1 MNINDTIVALA
12 TPSGT
17 GAIGVIRVS
26 GKDALEK
33 VDQIFE
39 AYNKK
44 TIPEQHSHSVHLGK
58 LMEENRIIDEALA
71 TIFKGKRSYTG
82 EPTVELSCHGS
93 NFILQKVIELL
104 IKKGCRAA
112 DAGEFT
118 MRAFLNGKMDLS
130 QAEAVSDLIASENQA
145 SHQLAMQQMRGGFAH
160 EINELRQELLDF
172 ASLIELELDFSEE
185 DVEFADRER
194 FQELVLKIQRQLSY
208 LIDSFSVGNVLKKGI
223 PVSIVGEPNVGKSTL
238 LNALVNEERAIVSD
252 IAGTTRDSIEDEIS
266 VKGIGFR
273 FIDTAG
279 IRATEDKIEA
289 LGIKKTYEKIRQSQL
304 ILRLIDTSKFLIDSS
319 INEEKIN
326 ETQNEVT
333 ALKKKFPD
341 IPIIM
346 VTNKLDLLEPG
357 QQKFIKAHFPDAIG
371 ISATTKQGIENLK
384 DTLIDNVNTGKL
396 NNNEAIVTNSR
407 HYSALQNALEEINK
421 VQEGLNL
428 GISGDL
434 LAVDIREALYHFG
447 LITGQVTN
455 DELLGNIFS
464 NFCIGK

>member
-44 TIPEQHSHSVHLGK
+44 RIPEQKTHSVHLGK
-58 LMEENRIIDEALA
+58 VMEEKRVIDEALA

-145 SHQLAMQQMRGGFAH
+145 SHQLAMQQMRGGFAN

-223 PVSIVGEPNVGKSTL
+223 PVAIVGEPNVGKSTL

-304 ILRLIDTSKFLIDSS
+304 ILRLIDTSKFLISNRID
-319 INEEKIN
+319 EQKIN
-326 ETQNEVT
+326 EIQNEVNT
-333 ALKKKFPD
+333 LKEKFPD
-341 IPIIM
+341 IPIIL
-346 VTNKLDLLEPG
+346 VTNKLDLLDKA
-357 QQKFIKAHFPDAIG
+357 QQKDIKAQFPDAIG
-371 ISATTKQGIENLK
+371 ISATSKQGIESLK
-384 DTLIDNVNTGKL
+384 DTLIENVNTGKL

>member
-33 VDQIFE
+33 VDLIFE

-44 TIPEQHSHSVHLGK
+44 TIPEQKTHSVHLGK
-58 LMEENRIIDEALA
+58 VMEEKRVIDEALA

-145 SHQLAMQQMRGGFAH
+145 SHQLAMQQMRGGFAN

-194 FQELVLKIQRQLSY
+194 FQELVLKIQRQLTY

-223 PVSIVGEPNVGKSTL
+223 PVAIVGEPNVGKSTL

-289 LGIKKTYEKIRQSQL
+289 LGIKKTYEKIGQSQL
-304 ILRLIDTSKFLIDSS
+304 ILRLIDTSKFLISNRID
-319 INEEKIN
+319 EHKIN
-326 ETQNEVT
+326 EIQNEVNT
-333 ALKKKFPD
+333 LKEKFPD
-341 IPIIM
+341 IPIIL
-346 VTNKLDLLEPG
+346 VTNKLDLLDKA
-357 QQKFIKAHFPDAIG
+357 QQKDIKAQFPDAIG
-371 ISATTKQGIENLK
+371 ISATSKQGIESLK
-384 DTLIDNVNTGKL
+384 DTLIENVNTGKL

>member
-1 MNINDTIVALA
+1 MNIDDTIVALA

-26 GKDALEK
+26 GKQALEK
-33 VDQIFE
+33 TDSIFK

-44 TIPEQHSHSVHLGK
+44 SLQEQDSHTVHLGK
-58 LMEENRIIDEALA
+58 ITNEKQIIDEALA
-71 TIFKGKRSYTG
+71 TVFKGKKSYTG

-93 NFILQKVIELL
+93 NFILQK
-104 IKKGCRAA
+104 
-112 DAGEFT
+112 
-118 MRAFLNGKMDLS
+118 DLS

-145 SHQLAMQQMRGGFAH
+145 SHQLAMQQMRGGFAD
-160 EINELRQELLDF
+160 EINRLRQELLDF

-185 DVEFADRER
+185 DVEFANREQ
-194 FQELVLKIQRQLSY
+194 FQELVLKIQKQLSY

-223 PVSIVGEPNVGKSTL
+223 PVAIVGEPNVGKSTL

-252 IAGTTRDSIEDEIS
+252 IAGTTRDSIEDEIA

-279 IRATEDKIEA
+279 IRATKDKIES
-289 LGIKKTYEKIRQSQL
+289 LGIKKTYEKIKQSQL
-304 ILRLIDTSKFLIDSS
+304 VLRLIDTPKLFS
-319 INEEKIN
+319 NEKI
-326 ETQNEVT
+326 EVGSVKSIQREINQL
-333 ALKKKFPD
+333 ANQF
-341 IPIIM
+341 
-346 VTNKLDLLEPG
+346 PG
-357 QQKFIKAHFPDAIG
+357 QPLLVVNNKIDVLTSSQQKEIDKLLPEALSIAA
-371 ISATTKQGIENLK
+371 STKEGIENLK
-384 DTLIDNVNTGKL
+384 NKLIENVNTGKL

-407 HYSALQNALEEINK
+407 HFSALQNALEEINK
-421 VQEGLNL
+421 VQEGLNA

-434 LAVDIREALYHFG
+434 LALDIREALYHFG